1 LEPKSGKTL
10 SFSEITSKMEYYCS
24 YQDRCHK
31 EIAEKLKTFSLIPEA
46 QEKILLHL
54 IEHNF
59 INEERFAKSFARG
72 KHRYK
77 NWGRI
82 RITNELKFRDI
93 SSRLIQEALAEIS
106 DEEYDTNF
114 NTLAEKHWNSI
125 KEQNSQK
132 KRKKFV
138 DYLLYRGYESFLV
151 FDKLDEL
158 EKRKIE

>member
-1 LEPKSGKTL
+1 
-10 SFSEITSKMEYYCS
+10 
-24 YQDRCHK
+24 
-31 EIAEKLKTFSLIPEA
+31 
-46 QEKILLHL
+46 
-54 IEHNF
+54 
-59 INEERFAKSFARG
+59 
-72 KHRYK
+72 
-77 NWGRI
+77 
-82 RITNELKFRDI
+82 
-93 SSRLIQEALAEIS
+93 LIQEALAEIS